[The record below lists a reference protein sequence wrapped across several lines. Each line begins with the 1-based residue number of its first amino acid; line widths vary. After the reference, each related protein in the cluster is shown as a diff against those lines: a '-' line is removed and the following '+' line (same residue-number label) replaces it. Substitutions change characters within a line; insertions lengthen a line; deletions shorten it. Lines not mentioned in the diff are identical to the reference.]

1 MIIEE
6 VGVRVMLIGI
16 NAANEVKEARKAA
29 NFPRLPVDALI
40 GQIANI
46 KGSGY
51 GLPLRCRI
59 QPIEGLSCT
68 FIVMPAKFRH
78 CLRGDFYDIE
88 IKGNASSQL
97 CL

>member
-1 MIIEE
+1 
-6 VGVRVMLIGI
+6 MLIGI

-59 QPIEGLSCT
+59 QPIESLSRA
-68 FIVMPAKFRH
+68 FIIMPAKFRH

-88 IKGNASSQL
+88 IPNFACRMEIMRLLPLSL
-97 CL
+97 LPT